1 MWSWPALKSPFECC
15 STGRAWPSPGPD
27 GWQYLDGQ
35 GCLVIRLPAPGPH
48 LLEISGAKH
57 RAGSLFASQ
66 LSAIAF
72 DFARGLEGWM
82 PANQVENLRVEGGV
96 LKGLATGS
104 NPYLHRTRLRVN
116 GRLDDKLTVK
126 SQSATGA
133 AIGLY
138 WITED
143 SPNWAEDKAIHL
155 PFKAGPDFNE
165 YVFEVGQH
173 SLWAGK
179 TIIGIR
185 LDPLDG
191 GNGGEF
197 AVESIRAQSPR

>member
-1 MWSWPALKSPFECC
+1 M
-15 STGRAWPSPGPD
+15 
-27 GWQYLDGQ
+27 
-35 GCLVIRLPAPGPH
+35 
-48 LLEISGAKH
+48 
-57 RAGSLFASQ
+57 
-66 LSAIAF
+66 SAIDF
-72 DFARGLEGWM
+72 DFARGLEGWT
-82 PANQVENLRVEGGV
+82 PANEVEDLRAEGGL

-116 GRLDDKLTVK
+116 GRPEDKLRVK

-133 AIGLY
+133 SIGLY
-138 WITED
+138 WITKD
-143 SPNWAEDKAIHL
+143 SPHWDEDKAIHVA
-155 PFKAGPDFNE
+155 FKAGPDFSE

-185 LDPLDG
+185 LDPADG

-197 AVESIRAQSPR
+197 AVASIRTDSLR